1 LNRFNTDGKAS
12 KETDLALEK
21 RLNSHFRADVEK
33 LSELLNMD
41 LLKKWGFDSA

>member
-1 LNRFNTDGKAS
+1 
-12 KETDLALEK
+12 
-21 RLNSHFRADVEK
+21 LNSHFRADVEK